1 MTPASSDR
9 EPVGRYAPSGM
20 RTAARATLNVLVVD
34 DDDDVRSTVQEAVRQ
49 LGHECRTAGDGLEA
63 WTMHQAD
70 RADVILSD
78 WKMPRMDGLELCRR
92 TRALGTDSPYTYFIF
107 LTGLTDKDHF
117 IRGMEAGADDYH
129 PKPVDL
135 DELQARL
142 TSAQRVIALYR
153 ELAAKNSA
161 LRRDSEASFELARV
175 DPLTGVANRLRLEE
189 DLDAMWPLWKR
200 YGRRYV
206 AAMCDIDKF
215 KEFNDR
221 FGHVSG
227 DEVLHKIA
235 QTMRSELREG
245 DGLYRYGGEEFVV
258 ILPEQSLADAALA
271 MDRLRRAI
279 ERLAIPT
286 VGRPAAGGVVTVSV
300 GLAAL
305 EMSRDATREHWLRR
319 ADAALYRAKARG
331 RNRVEADP

>member
-1 MTPASSDR
+1 
-9 EPVGRYAPSGM
+9 M
-20 RTAARATLNVLVVD
+20 RTAARASLSVLVVD
-34 DDDDVRSTVQEAVRQ
+34 DDEDVRATLQEAVRQ
-49 LGHECRTAGDGLEA
+49 LGHECRTAQDGLEA

-92 TRALGTDSPYTYFIF
+92 TRALGADAPYTYFIF
-107 LTGLTDKDHF
+107 LTGFADKDHF
-117 IRGMEAGADDYH
+117 IRGMDAGADDYH

-153 ELAAKNSA
+153 ELAEKNSA

-175 DPLTGVANRLRLEE
+175 DALTEVANRLRLDE

-206 AAMCDIDKF
+206 AAICDIDKF

-221 FGHVSG
+221 FGHLSG

-235 QTMRSELREG
+235 QTMRSQLREG

-258 ILPEQSLADAALA
+258 ILPEQSLSDAALA

-279 ERLAIPT
+279 ERLSIPT
-286 VGRPAAGGVVTVSV
+286 VTGAAGAAVVTISV

-305 EMSRDATREHWLRR
+305 EMTRDATREQWLRR
-319 ADAALYRAKARG
+319 ADAALYRAKGRG
-331 RNRVEADP
+331 RNRVETDP